1 MRRQSTRPAA
11 EQEQMSEMK
20 IETHRLQAGE
30 GIPNNRFPL
39 VVYRGALSGA
49 SLSPEGCATLF
60 RQNGWQGTWLNGVF
74 SYWHYHL
81 RSHEVLGCVAG
92 SARVGFGGDHG
103 IATDFNTGD
112 VIVIP
117 AGVGHKRLSR
127 QPGFLVVGGYPPGQN
142 GAIVGAGD
150 IDLETAIGETMAV
163 PLPASDPV
171 LGTNGGLAEIWR

>member
-11 EQEQMSEMK
+11 EQEQMSELK

-81 RSHEVLGCVAG
+81 HSHEVLGCVAG
-92 SARVGFGGDHG
+92 SARIGFGGDHG
-103 IATDFNTGD
+103 IAADFNTGD
-112 VIVIP
+112 VVVIP
-117 AGVGHKRLSR
+117 AGVGHKRLSQ

-142 GAIVGAGD
+142 GAITSAGE
-150 IDLETAIGETMAV
+150 IDLKTAIGKAMAV
-163 PLPASDPV
+163 PVPTSDPV
-171 LGTNGGLAEIWR
+171 FGKNEGLPKIWQ